1 MVNVIIY
8 LTSMGSIFEANRA
21 VFYQTICM
29 CARSQEIVQ
38 LSIVTNVH
46 FLPFAVDYII
56 TTIYI
61 IIYVYYR
68 SKYIYVRGT
77 APKLQHLPASSV
89 LGHRFMRWSGGR
101 RGLLGEVGAS
111 RAVKSMCHKQ
121 TAEYHR
127 KTKNRK
133 SKKKT
138 TTKAMQYNRIAA
150 LGSWKEHL
158 QVNIYI
164 PTSSD
169 DPERTRTN
177 RKRTMEYIEIIT
189 GTTHSILHT
198 PHERYK
204 DTATSDSRHPTR
216 KNMRKIQKYN

>member
-127 KTKNRK
+127 KTKIRK
-133 SKKKT
+133 SKKKKKKRLLRPCNT
-138 TTKAMQYNRIAA
+138 T
-150 LGSWKEHL
+150 EL
-158 QVNIYI
+158 QPWEAGKNI
-164 PTSSD
+164 SSSISISLH
-169 DPERTRTN
+169 PVTTQNEQGQ
-177 RKRTMEYIEIIT
+177 T
-189 GTTHSILHT
+189 GNELWNI
-198 PHERYK
+198 
-204 DTATSDSRHPTR
+204 SR
-216 KNMRKIQKYN
+216 